1 MTPTFTASILTFT
14 DAEAKPLGQP
24 TAEPLTGQITTRART
39 LSEDLDGR
47 IKTGTWECEV
57 GTSRWEFVDRGE
69 FIHVLSGSMVCTEDG
84 QEPVELT
91 AGSTAVF
98 PLGWRGEWDVRQTL
112 RKVFTIYR
120 P

>member
-1 MTPTFTASILTFT
+1 MTPTFDAAALTFT
-14 DAEAKPLGQP
+14 DADVKPLGQP
-24 TAEPLTGQITTRART
+24 TAEPLTGPITTRARV

-57 GTSRWEFVDRGE
+57 GRSRWEFVDRGE
-69 FIHVLSGSMVCTEDG
+69 FIHVVSGRMVCTQDG

-98 PLGWRGEWDVRQTL
+98 PLGWQGEWDVTQTL

>member
-1 MTPTFTASILTFT
+1 VTPTFTASSLTFS
-14 DAEAKPLGQP
+14 EADVKPLGQP
-24 TAEPLTGQITTRART
+24 TAEPLDAAITTRARV

-57 GTSRWEFVDRGE
+57 GRSRWEFVDRGE
-69 FIHVLSGSMVCTEDG
+69 FIHVLSGRMVCTEDG
-84 QEPVELT
+84 AEPVELV

-98 PLGWRGEWDVRQTL
+98 PLGWQGEWDVTQTL